1 MTRILTVIII
11 ILAAVLVGI
20 ILYPQIQENRPMP
33 LRFAC
38 DSSVAALPF
47 LVAVDDT
54 LFLKN
59 RILPELTY
67 YSDPDQAL
75 TDLFAGKTDVGV
87 FPWSTILKHMSTKGE
102 TLQVF
107 MAVEFRPALP
117 VDVLAKVKKSRIN
130 KLTDLKGKR
139 LGYPPILRDY
149 VAALLGEIGLKP
161 ADVKLTEAS
170 LTALSAMLTAGQLDA
185 AWLVEPAVCPL
196 NLNNVDTLSSIA
208 TRYLN
213 NPFPAFAIGFSPQF
227 LKNTTRAQRTRLKI
241 ALDMAVDRIDARPEE
256 GKQTLGRYFPYCR
269 DVCGFCRLPQYQ
281 RLVEIN
287 RPAIQTLAARLL
299 RLGIVSDT
307 IDTKRIFVEP
317 AQMMR

>member
-47 LVAVDDT
+47 LVAIDDT

-59 RILPELTY
+59 RILPELGY

-75 TDLFAGKTDVGV
+75 ADLFAGKTDVGV
-87 FPWSTILKHMSTKGE
+87 FPWSTILRHMSTKGE

-170 LTALSAMLTAGQLDA
+170 LTALSAMLAAGQLDA

-196 NLNNVDTLSSIA
+196 DLNTVDTLSAIA

-213 NPFPAFAIGFSPQF
+213 NPFPAFAIGFSPEF
-227 LKNTTRAQRTRLKI
+227 LKKTTRAQRTRLKI

-256 GKQTLGRYFPYCR
+256 AKQTLGRYFPYCQN
-269 DVCGFCRLPQYQ
+269 VCGFCRLPQYQ

-287 RPAIQTLAARLL
+287 RPAVQTLAARLL

>member
-1 MTRILTVIII
+1 MTRVLTVIII

-47 LVAVDDT
+47 LVAIDDT

-59 RILPELTY
+59 RILPELVY
-67 YSDPDQAL
+67 YSDPEQAL
-75 TDLFAGKTDVGV
+75 TDLFAGKTNVGV

-117 VDVLAKVKKSRIN
+117 VDALAKVKKSKIN

-170 LTALSAMLTAGQLDA
+170 LTVLSAMLAAGQLDA

-196 NLNNVDTLSSIA
+196 DLNMVDTLSAIA

-213 NPFPAFAIGFSPQF
+213 NPFPAFAIGFSPEF
-227 LKNTTRAQRTRLKI
+227 LKKTTRAQRTRLKI
-241 ALDMAVDRIDARPEE
+241 ALDMAVDRIDTRPEE
-256 GKQTLGRYFPYCR
+256 GKQTLGRHFPYCQN
-269 DVCGFCRLPQYQ
+269 VCGFCRLPQYQ

-307 IDTKRIFVEP
+307 IDTKRAFVEP
-317 AQMMR
+317 SQLMR

>member
-38 DSSVAALPF
+38 DSSVSALPF
-47 LVAVDDT
+47 LVAIEDT
-54 LFLKN
+54 LFVKN
-59 RILPELTY
+59 RIIPELIY

-75 TDLFAGKTDVGV
+75 ADLFAGRADIGV
-87 FPWSTILKHMSTKGE
+87 FPWSTILRHLSTKGE
-102 TLQVF
+102 TLIVF

-117 VDVLAKVKKSRIN
+117 VDVLAKVKKSKIN

-149 VAALLGEIGLKP
+149 IPVLLGEIGLKP
-161 ADVKLTEAS
+161 TDVKLTEAS
-170 LTALSAMLTAGQLDA
+170 LTALSAMLSAGQLDA

-196 NLNNVDTLSSIA
+196 DLNQIDTLSSIA
-208 TRYLN
+208 TRFIT
-213 NPFPAFAIGFSPQF
+213 NPFPAFAVGFSPEF
-227 LKNTTRAQRTRLKI
+227 LKKTTRNQRTRLKI

-256 GKQTLGRYFPYCR
+256 SKQTLGRYLPYCQNF
-269 DVCGFCRLPQYQ
+269 CGFCRLPQYQ

-287 RPAIQTLAARLL
+287 RPAIQLLTGRLL
-299 RLGIVSDT
+299 RLGIITDT
-307 IDTKRIFVEP
+307 IETQRLFVEP
-317 AQMMR
+317 SQMMR